1 MRATVD
7 VTISCT
13 IEDQFRLL
21 ELARQEV
28 KSLKPRDDW
37 ELFYPKSA
45 TEALQQLIRSGIA
58 AKLQSTDAV
67 SLHEIGHE
75 LRDLDIPL

>member
-13 IEDQFRLL
+13 IEDQFRLI
-21 ELARQEV
+21 ELARHEV
-28 KSLKPRDDW
+28 EALKPRDDW
-37 ELFYPKSA
+37 ELFYPKSP

-58 AKLQSTDAV
+58 TKLQGTGAV

-75 LRDLDIPL
+75 LRDLDLPL

>member
-7 VTISCT
+7 VTITCT
-13 IEDQFRLL
+13 IEDQFRLI

-28 KSLKPRDDW
+28 EALKPRDDW
-37 ELFYPKSA
+37 ELFYPKSP

-58 AKLQSTDAV
+58 AKLQATDAV

-75 LRDLDIPL
+75 LRNLDLP